1 MLYLEIFIIQVLTTC
16 LYDAIFRNIYY
27 TDFDSRR
34 PDETHIELNDRSA
47 ELRQLDVD
55 QSDGSKLRWKTAS
68 SSIGRNITYVQDGGL
83 QVNVAG
89 LYHIYSRLVFVDDG
103 KDTADRTVSYS
114 IWLRS
119 PGKEDEKL
127 LDISPSFQSASFE
140 LEAGDIVEVRMS
152 DVAHLQKLGD
162 KNDNYFGLYYVV

>member
-1 MLYLEIFIIQVLTTC
+1 MT
-16 LYDAIFRNIYY
+16 
-27 TDFDSRR
+27 
-34 PDETHIELNDRSA
+34 LN
-47 ELRQLDVD
+47 
-55 QSDGSKLRWKTAS
+55 GSKLRWKTAS

-119 PGKEDEKL
+119 SGKEDEKL
-127 LDISPSFQSASFE
+127 LDSVSSECKMTSSVNGVIPSFQSASFE
-140 LEAGDIVEVRMS
+140 LEAGDIVEVRVS
-152 DVAHLQKLGD
+152 DVAHLHNFGD
-162 KNDNYFGLYYVV
+162 KNDNYFGLYYVR